1 MVICVLYPRFELLAA
16 LGDRRALLSEPAAL
30 APEAGREQVVGEVSA
45 PAEAFGVVRGM
56 RLGEAMSR
64 CPGLR
69 LVPPDPEGV
78 RSLWGAVLDRL
89 EGIGAELES
98 DHAGAA
104 FFVAAGL
111 EGIHGGDLAG
121 VLAVARRALGAGARF
136 GAAPSRFAA
145 HAAAL
150 QARARRRGAPPGQ
163 GPRVLSAVVVEPAE
177 TRDFL
182 APLPVGL
189 LRTRPELQ
197 ALPEVLERLG
207 IRTLGE
213 LAALPSRAVAERF
226 GHPGLLA
233 LDLSRGRDTPLEPRR
248 PSEPVV
254 ERLDLPE
261 AASGQQLERALELLI
276 ARVLARRERRGR
288 SLRALAVSARFVAG
302 GTWRTA
308 VTLRHASADPARIRL
323 ALASEARRAAG
334 ALGVAGARGRG
345 VRPAGAGPG
354 APARRGRLG
363 APLAAGRGGP
373 PGPPGRWG
381 GRRPARPRRGSRLA
395 HSRAP
400 RCARAVSGRLVTPD
414 EGRRTRRLGTP
425 KPTSV
430 IPGDGGSPRN
440 IAGRDVDCVREEWVV
455 EDRWWT
461 GRPLRRRYFEVVL
474 LDGRNVVVFR
484 DLVGG
489 GWFLQRS

>member
-1 MVICVLYPRFELLAA
+1 MFGHGHRCVLYPRFELLAA
-16 LGDRRALLSEPAAL
+16 LGDRRVLLSEPAAL

-64 CPGLR
+64 CPALR

-89 EGIGAELES
+89 EGIGAEVES

-104 FFVAAGL
+104 FFGRAGSRASTAATSRACWRRPAARSGRRPL
-111 EGIHGGDLAG
+111 R
-121 VLAVARRALGAGARF
+121 RRAEPLR
-136 GAAPSRFAA
+136 A

-150 QARARRRGAPPGQ
+150 QVRPRRRSPGAPRSPW
-163 GPRVLSAVVVEPAE
+163 SAE
-177 TRDFL
+177 TDVRDFL
-182 APLPVGL
+182 APLPVAL

-233 LDLSRGRDTPLEPRR
+233 LDLGRGRDTPLEPRR

-288 SLRALAVSARFVAG
+288 SLRALAVSAR
-302 GTWRTA
+302 
-308 VTLRHASADPARIRL
+308 ASWPAAPGAPRSRCGPRAPTPPASGSRSRQRL
-323 ALASEARRAAG
+323 AELPAPSESLALEVEAFGPPAHDQGRLLDEAASVRRARLGEAVRQARQAAG
-334 ALGVAGARGRG
+334 ADAALRVLDVDPTRRIPERRAR
-345 VRPAGAGPG
+345 
-354 APARRGRLG
+354 
-363 APLAAGRGGP
+363 
-373 PGPPGRWG
+373 
-381 GRRPARPRRGSRLA
+381 
-395 HSRAP
+395 
-400 RCARAVSGRLVTPD
+400 ARAVPRRVVTPD
-414 EGRRTRRLGTP
+414 AAARRLGTP
-425 KPTSV
+425 KP
-430 IPGDGGSPRN
+430 
-440 IAGRDVDCVREEWVV
+440 
-455 EDRWWT
+455 
-461 GRPLRRRYFEVVL
+461 RR
-474 LDGRNVVVFR
+474 
-484 DLVGG
+484 
-489 GWFLQRS
+489 

>member
-64 CPGLR
+64 CPSLR

-78 RSLWGAVLDRL
+78 RSLWDAVLDRL
-89 EGIGAELES
+89 EGIGAEVES

-104 FFVAAGL
+104 FFVAGGL

-121 VLAVARRALGAGARF
+121 VLAAARRALGAGARF

-150 QARARRRGAPPGQ
+150 QARPRRRGSGSAPGSP
-163 GPRVLSAVVVEPAE
+163 LNAVVVEPSSA
-177 TRDFL
+177 RDFL

-323 ALASEARRAAG
+323 ALAQKLSELPAPSESLALEVEAFGPPAQDQGRLLDEAASVRRARLGEAVRQARQAAG
-334 ALGVAGARGRG
+334 AD
-345 VRPAGAGPG
+345 
-354 APARRGRLG
+354 
-363 APLAAGRGGP
+363 AALRVLDVDP
-373 PGPPGRWG
+373 D
-381 GRRPARPRRGSRLA
+381 SRIPE
-395 HSRAP
+395 R
-400 RCARAVSGRLVTPD
+400 RAVLAPFPD
-414 EGRRTRRLGTP
+414 A
-425 KPTSV
+425 S
-430 IPGDGGSPRN
+430 
-440 IAGRDVDCVREEWVV
+440 
-455 EDRWWT
+455 
-461 GRPLRRRYFEVVL
+461 
-474 LDGRNVVVFR
+474 
-484 DLVGG
+484 
-489 GWFLQRS
+489 

>member
-1 MVICVLYPRFELLAA
+1 MCSVMVICVLYPRFELLAA

-64 CPGLR
+64 CPSLR

-78 RSLWGAVLDRL
+78 RSLWNAVLDRL
-89 EGIGAELES
+89 EGIGAEVES

-104 FFVAAGL
+104 FFVAGGL
-111 EGIHGGDLAG
+111 EGIHGGNLAG
-121 VLAVARRALGAGARF
+121 VLAAGRRALGAGARF
-136 GAAPSRFAA
+136 GAAPSRFVA

-150 QARARRRGAPPGQ
+150 QARPRRRGPGSAPGSP
-163 GPRVLSAVVVEPAE
+163 LNAVVVEPPNA
-177 TRDFL
+177 RDFL

-213 LAALPSRAVAERF
+213 FAALPSRAVAERF

-323 ALASEARRAAG
+323 ALAQKLSELPAPSESLALEVEAFGPPAQDQGRLLDEAASVRRARLGEAVRQARQAAG
-334 ALGVAGARGRG
+334 AD
-345 VRPAGAGPG
+345 
-354 APARRGRLG
+354 
-363 APLAAGRGGP
+363 AALRVLDVDP
-373 PGPPGRWG
+373 D
-381 GRRPARPRRGSRLA
+381 SRIPE
-395 HSRAP
+395 R
-400 RCARAVSGRLVTPD
+400 RAVLAPFPD
-414 EGRRTRRLGTP
+414 A
-425 KPTSV
+425 S
-430 IPGDGGSPRN
+430 
-440 IAGRDVDCVREEWVV
+440 
-455 EDRWWT
+455 
-461 GRPLRRRYFEVVL
+461 
-474 LDGRNVVVFR
+474 
-484 DLVGG
+484 
-489 GWFLQRS
+489 

>member
-1 MVICVLYPRFELLAA
+1 MRTCVRTMVICILYPRFELLAA

-89 EGIGAELES
+89 EGIGAEVES

-104 FFVAAGL
+104 FFLAGGL

-121 VLAVARRALGAGARF
+121 VLAAARRALGAGARF
-136 GAAPSRFAA
+136 GAAPSRFAS

-150 QARARRRGAPPGQ
+150 QARSRRRGGPGSGR
-163 GPRVLSAVVVEPAE
+163 GPALGPGAARSLNAVVIDPPNA
-177 TRDFL
+177 RDFL

-197 ALPEVLERLG
+197 ALPDVLERLG

-288 SLRALAVSARFVAG
+288 TLRALAVSARFVAG

-323 ALASEARRAAG
+323 ALAQKLSELPAPSESLALEVEAFGPPAHDQGRLLDEADAVRRARLGEAVRQARQAAG
-334 ALGVAGARGRG
+334 AD
-345 VRPAGAGPG
+345 
-354 APARRGRLG
+354 
-363 APLAAGRGGP
+363 AALRVLDVDP
-373 PGPPGRWG
+373 D
-381 GRRPARPRRGSRLA
+381 SRIPE
-395 HSRAP
+395 R
-400 RCARAVSGRLVTPD
+400 RAVLAPFPD
-414 EGRRTRRLGTP
+414 A
-425 KPTSV
+425 S
-430 IPGDGGSPRN
+430 
-440 IAGRDVDCVREEWVV
+440 
-455 EDRWWT
+455 
-461 GRPLRRRYFEVVL
+461 
-474 LDGRNVVVFR
+474 
-484 DLVGG
+484 
-489 GWFLQRS
+489 